1 MRHERLVLLMQ
12 AYVDVLQEHNF
23 LHDIFGVI

>member
-1 MRHERLVLLMQ
+1 VLLMQ